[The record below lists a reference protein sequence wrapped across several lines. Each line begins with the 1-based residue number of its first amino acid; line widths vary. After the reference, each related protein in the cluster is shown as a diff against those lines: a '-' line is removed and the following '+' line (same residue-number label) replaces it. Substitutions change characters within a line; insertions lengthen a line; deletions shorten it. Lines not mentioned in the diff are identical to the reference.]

1 MAYPPIVGSVL
12 ILAAVGGMPYPVFI
26 FLIIVGATVGV
37 LIVGA
42 ALAAIAEAAAA
53 EEPDR
58 RVWDDVD
65 LYDIE

>member
-1 MAYPPIVGSVL
+1 
-12 ILAAVGGMPYPVFI
+12 MPYPVLV

-42 ALAAIAEAAAA
+42 ALAVRYRAEAASA

-58 RVWDDVD
+58 RDLDDAD